1 VTAALY
7 AVLPGG
13 IDDPAAPSGGNT
25 YDRRVLAGL
34 AASHDVHEIAVAATW
49 PRPGPAARAAL
60 GRTLAELPDGATVL
74 LDGLVAGAVPEL
86 LEPQAGR
93 LRQVVLVHLPLGDET
108 GLSPAEA
115 ATLTARERRAV
126 HAAATVVATSAAAAR
141 RVETLHGLPA
151 GSVQVAEPGVDPAP
165 LATGTSGGGRLL
177 CVAALTPRKGQD
189 LLVEALRTVADLP
202 WTLTL
207 VGALD
212 RDPAFTARVR
222 ALAATI
228 PPAATRPG
236 DAGAIPAADGDG
248 AGEGRVRFAGTRTG
262 AALADTYASADL
274 LVLPSL
280 AETYGMVVTEALAR
294 AVPVLGTRVAGVTES
309 LGAAVDGSVPGELVP
324 PGDPEALAVALR
336 RWLTDPGLRRRR
348 RAAARGRRDT
358 LRGWD
363 FTTRRLSEVLTP

>member
-212 RDPAFTARVR
+212 REPAFTARVR

-228 PPAATRPG
+228 PPSPSPWDAAAVAPGSG
-236 DAGAIPAADGDG
+236 DA
-248 AGEGRVRFAGTRTG
+248 EGRVRFAGTRTG
-262 AALADTYASADL
+262 AALADTYAAADL

-336 RWLTDPGLRRRR
+336 RWLTDPGLRQRR